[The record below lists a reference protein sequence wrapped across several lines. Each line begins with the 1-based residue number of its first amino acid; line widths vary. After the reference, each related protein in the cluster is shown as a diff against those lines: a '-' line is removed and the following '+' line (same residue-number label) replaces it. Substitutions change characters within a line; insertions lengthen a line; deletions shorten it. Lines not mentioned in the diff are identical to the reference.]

1 MPNHMNVFGSAHQ
14 VITLTARG
22 CHRWQKKKFS
32 TTVYITK
39 TQIKALDQPTQRCN
53 EESTNVN
60 TSACIAKF
68 IEKELGCNAMILG
81 SQYSRTSLCTTKAQ
95 LLALANLSRIIARSD
110 QNDIYDLTG
119 CLSACNKD
127 QYSIDADPA
136 ITETAYEDFG
146 EVPCQLYLQFQI
158 LDSSH
163 KVEEQ
168 YVLYEMDS
176 FIADVGGYMG
186 LLLGFS
192 LLSIF
197 EDCLDKI
204 ANVRRFF

>member
-1 MPNHMNVFGSAHQ
+1 
-14 VITLTARG
+14 
-22 CHRWQKKKFS
+22 
-32 TTVYITK
+32 
-39 TQIKALDQPTQRCN
+39 
-53 EESTNVN
+53 
-60 TSACIAKF
+60 
-68 IEKELGCNAMILG
+68 MILG

-110 QNDIYDLTG
+110 ENEIYGLTG

-127 QYSIDADPA
+127 QYSINADPV
-136 ITETAYEDFG
+136 ITETAFDYLG
-146 EVPCQLYLQFQI
+146 EVPCQLHLQFRI

-192 LLSIF
+192 LLSIYMAF
-197 EDCLDKI
+197 EDCIGKI
-204 ANVRRFF
+204 ANMRRFF